1 MQGTSGGVAELESTV
16 ADGAQRRMVEAA
28 REEIASKT
36 AGLDRELISV
46 KSRLWNL
53 ERSPPGDG
61 ESGDIESGRT
71 RNRPSVLMNLRFAI
85 SGLERELREWTSIA
99 RRLGDGAVDDAGEEE
114 RAIRANIRFL
124 EREITEQKEQHSDL
138 YADLDSLLE
147 QESRLVGQFSRA
159 DANEAAGIK
168 ARLAKLSVQ
177 ISQARA
183 RVTEFEKGTI
193 GKLQERIAL
202 QQADIRSARVDALK
216 RRLELVQSLNLKLA
230 KTQAGISQAAG
241 VLAAVTEALPL
252 GLKTTIYRVG
262 REGDHGSA
270 GETRLIVG
278 DEWLEREGLANSI
291 SVVSSTPWEAV
302 VTPSGD
308 VIFN

>member
-1 MQGTSGGVAELESTV
+1 
-16 ADGAQRRMVEAA
+16 
-28 REEIASKT
+28 
-36 AGLDRELISV
+36 
-46 KSRLWNL
+46 
-53 ERSPPGDG
+53 
-61 ESGDIESGRT
+61 
-71 RNRPSVLMNLRFAI
+71 
-85 SGLERELREWTSIA
+85 
-99 RRLGDGAVDDAGEEE
+99 VDDAGEEE